1 MASVKEIQIVTER
14 EEGRRKDNRVTL
26 SINVTWAR
34 QIKLTK
40 W

>member
-1 MASVKEIQIVTER
+1 MKDIQIVTER

-26 SINVTWAR
+26 SISVSWAR